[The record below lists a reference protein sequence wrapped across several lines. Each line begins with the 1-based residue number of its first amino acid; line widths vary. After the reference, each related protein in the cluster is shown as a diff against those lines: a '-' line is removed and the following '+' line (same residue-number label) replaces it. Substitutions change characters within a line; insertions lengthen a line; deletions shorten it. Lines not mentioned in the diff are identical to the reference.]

1 VEDQSLEVGMMMKRK
16 GIVFALLAT
25 LTLLGCGP
33 TRNSEPLVTEMKIT
47 DASVQR
53 GKVIF
58 DAYCYS
64 CHLQGQGGMAP
75 ALNNKPL
82 PRFLIRFQVR
92 HGLGTMPGFSEE
104 KISDRQLEDLANY
117 VAALREHTH

>member
-1 VEDQSLEVGMMMKRK
+1 MAKRK
-16 GIVFALLAT
+16 GILIAILIALIS
-25 LTLLGCGP
+25 LGCSP
-33 TRNSEPLVTEMKIT
+33 TRDEPFVTEMNIT

-53 GKVIF
+53 GKVVF
-58 DAYCYS
+58 DAHCYS

-92 HGLGTMPGFSEE
+92 HGLGSMPAFSEE
-104 KISDRQLEDLANY
+104 KISDSQLEDLANY
-117 VAALREHTH
+117 VSALRQKTH